1 MQKEG
6 MLTPS
11 NASTSWVSGLR
22 AAMSE
27 RTRGLSGLR
36 TPEERQLAGR
46 MTGLLYLTG
55 AASAVIMT
63 LLPGAAPQYT
73 LGILAVAAVGAIWG
87 IAALTVVPWQTAK
100 PWVTHLSTA
109 CGFAIAGVLMTM
121 TGGEQSPARFYLF
134 FIVVYA
140 AYFYPL
146 REAIVYFL
154 GCGVVLCLPFLYDH
168 DAGQFSF
175 YGEVLV
181 VIPTY
186 FVLGYVILAGKRR
199 LIDQRERAD
208 KLAAEQG
215 ALQRVATAVAR
226 ARPREE
232 GYGRVALEAAGLL
245 DAAASGVVQYVS
257 DDECVVAG
265 SWSDGSG
272 RYDPGTRFPVRGDVE
287 QVRRTGEAV
296 RVDEYDPDS
305 PSYAMGY
312 RAGVLA
318 PVWVNGALWGLVA
331 AVKTVPHTL
340 ADDADE
346 RLSAFA
352 DLLGTAIANTE
363 DRAALARQA
372 SSDPLT
378 GLANHRTFHERLRM
392 EVRRAQRYGRPLSL
406 AVVDVDNFKHVN
418 DIAGHEAGDGVL
430 ADVAERLGSVA
441 RTDDVLARIG
451 GDEFAILLPE
461 TDRMQAL
468 AALERARHVVAVRPF
483 ENIGHMTISAGIC
496 DLESASDADAMFR
509 LADGALYWS
518 KAHGRDVVWIYD
530 SETVRELSAEE
541 RASHLERG
549 AALRGLRALAR
560 AIDAKDPT
568 TRRHSE
574 RVAALVTELA
584 KASGW
589 NAEQVGRINEA
600 ALVHDVGKIGVPD
613 AVLTK
618 PGRLTEYEYEQI
630 RQHAPL
636 STQIVAEVLDEEQTS
651 WVAAHHERPDGR
663 GYPLGLTADE
673 IPSGAALLAVADAWD
688 VMTVSRPY
696 SMPKSPEDA
705 LAECC
710 ELAGAQ
716 FTPEAIEALLVLHE
730 IGSLQRLMVGAAG

>member
-1 MQKEG
+1 M
-6 MLTPS
+6 TTRS
-11 NASTSWVSGLR
+11 TASTSWVNGLR
-22 AAMSE
+22 AAMAE
-27 RTRGLSGLR
+27 RTPGLGSLR

-55 AASAVIMT
+55 AVSAVIMT
-63 LLPGAAPQYT
+63 LLPGAASAYA
-73 LGILAVAAVGAIWG
+73 LGILAVAAVGAVWG
-87 IAALTVVPWQTAK
+87 VAALTIVPWQTAK
-100 PWVTHLSTA
+100 PWVSHLSTI
-109 CGFAIAGVLMTM
+109 CGFVIAGLLMTM

-146 REAIVYFL
+146 REAILYFI
-154 GCGVVLCLPFLYDH
+154 GCGLVLCLPFLYDH
-168 DAGQFSF
+168 DATQFSF

-199 LIDQRERAD
+199 LVDQRERAD

-226 ARPREE
+226 ERPREE
-232 GYGRVALEAAGLL
+232 VYSLVAVEAARLL
-245 DAAASGVVQYVS
+245 DAAASGVVQFES
-257 DDECVVAG
+257 EDELVVAG
-265 SWSDGSG
+265 SWSDGSV
-272 RYDPGTRFPVRGDVE
+272 RYEPGTRIPVRGDTE
-287 QVRRTGEAV
+287 QLRRTGEAV
-296 RVDEYDPDS
+296 RVDEYQPGS
-305 PSYAMGY
+305 APYGMGY

-318 PVWVNGALWGLVA
+318 PVWVNGALWGLLA
-331 AVKTVPHTL
+331 AVNTVPYTL
-340 ADDADE
+340 SDDADE
-346 RLSAFA
+346 RLSAFS

-372 SSDPLT
+372 STDPLT
-378 GLANHRTFHERLRM
+378 GMSNHRTFHERLRI

-406 AVVDVDNFKHVN
+406 AVVDVDNFKRVN
-418 DIAGHEAGDGVL
+418 DTAGHEAGDRVL
-430 ADVAERLGSVA
+430 ADVAERLGSIA
-441 RTDDVLARIG
+441 RTEDVLARIG
-451 GDEFAILLPE
+451 GDEFAMLLPE

-496 DLESASDADAMFR
+496 DIESATDADAMFR

-518 KAHGRDVVWIYD
+518 KAHGRDIVWIYD
-530 SETVRELSAEE
+530 PETVRELSAEE
-541 RASHLERG
+541 RAQHLERG

-568 TRRHSE
+568 TRRHSD

-589 NAEQVGRINEA
+589 NAEQVGRLNEA

-618 PGRLTEYEYEQI
+618 TGPLNAEEHELI
-630 RQHAPL
+630 KQHAAL
-636 STQIVAEVLDEEQTS
+636 STQIVAEVLDDEQTA

-663 GYPLGLTADE
+663 GYPRGLTADE

-688 VMTVSRPY
+688 VMTMSRPY
-696 SMPKSPEDA
+696 SVPKPPEEA
-705 LAECC
+705 LAECR

-716 FTPEAIEALLVLHE
+716 FTPEAIEALLVLHK
-730 IGSLQRLMVGAAG
+730 IGSLWRLTPGIPA

>member
-1 MQKEG
+1 MV
-6 MLTPS
+6 TRPIT
-11 NASTSWVSGLR
+11 STSLMSGLR
-22 AAMSE
+22 AAMYE
-27 RTRGLSGLR
+27 RARGLGGLR
-36 TPEERQLAGR
+36 TREERQLAGQ

-55 AASAVIMT
+55 AVSAVIMT
-63 LLPGAAPQYT
+63 LLPGAGSQYT
-73 LGILAVAAVGAIWG
+73 LGILAVAAVGATWG

-100 PWVTHLSTA
+100 PWVTQVSTA
-109 CGFAIAGVLMTM
+109 CGFAIAAVLMTM

-146 REAIVYFL
+146 REAIGYFL
-154 GCGVVLCLPFLYDH
+154 GCALVLCLPFLYDR
-168 DAGQFSF
+168 DAAQFSS

-199 LIDQRERAD
+199 LVDQRERAD

-226 ARPREE
+226 ERPREE
-232 GYGRVALEAAGLL
+232 VYALVAVEAARLL
-245 DAAASGVVQYVS
+245 DASAAGVMQYVS
-257 DDECVVAG
+257 DDECLVAG
-265 SWSDGSG
+265 SWSDGSV
-272 RYDPGTRFPVRGDVE
+272 RYDPGSRIPVRGDTE
-287 QVRRTGEAV
+287 QLRHTGETV
-296 RVDEYDPDS
+296 RVDEYAPDT
-305 PSYAMGY
+305 PTYAMGY

-318 PVWVNGALWGLVA
+318 PVWVNGALWGMLA
-331 AVKTVPHTL
+331 AVKNVPHTL
-340 ADDADE
+340 SKDADE

-378 GLANHRTFHERLRM
+378 GLANHRTFHERLRN
-392 EVRRAQRYGRPLSL
+392 EVRRAQRHGRPLTL
-406 AVVDVDNFKHVN
+406 AVLDVDNFKHVN
-418 DIAGHEAGDGVL
+418 DVAGHEAGDRVL
-430 ADVAERLGSVA
+430 ADVAERLGSIGRA
-441 RTDDVLARIG
+441 EDVLARIG

-468 AALERARHVVAVRPF
+468 AALERARYVVAARPF

-496 DLESASDADAMFR
+496 DLESAADADAMFR

-530 SETVRELSAEE
+530 PETVRELSAEE
-541 RASHLERG
+541 RAEHLERSAG
-549 AALRGLRALAR
+549 LRGLRALAR
-560 AIDAKDPT
+560 AIDAKDPM

-584 KASGW
+584 KVSGW
-589 NAEQVGRINEA
+589 DAERINRLNEA

-618 PGRLTEYEYEQI
+618 SGPLNAEEHELI
-630 RQHAPL
+630 KQHAAL
-636 STQIVAEVLDEEQTS
+636 SSQIVAEVLDEEQTA
-651 WVAAHHERPDGR
+651 WVAGHHERPDGR

-673 IPSGAALLAVADAWD
+673 IPTGAALLAVADAWD

-696 SMPKSPEDA
+696 SVPKSPEEA
-705 LAECC
+705 LAECRD
-710 ELAGAQ
+710 LAGEQ
-716 FTPEAIEALLVLHE
+716 FIPAAIEALLVLQE
-730 IGSLQRLMVGAAG
+730 IGSLQRLRLEVAA

>member
-1 MQKEG
+1 
-6 MLTPS
+6 MLTR
-11 NASTSWVSGLR
+11 STGSTPWVSGLR
-22 AAMSE
+22 AAMAE
-27 RTRGLSGLR
+27 RTRGLTGLR

-55 AASAVIMT
+55 AVSALIMT
-63 LLPGAAPQYT
+63 LLPGAASQYT
-73 LGILAVAAVGAIWG
+73 LGILAVAAVGATWG
-87 IAALTVVPWQTAK
+87 IAALTVVRWQTAK

-109 CGFAIAGVLMTM
+109 CGFVIAGVLMTM

-154 GCGVVLCLPFLYDH
+154 GCGLVLCLPFLYDH
-168 DAGQFSF
+168 DAAQFSF

-199 LIDQRERAD
+199 LVDQRERAD

-232 GYGRVALEAAGLL
+232 VYTLVAVEAARLL
-245 DAAASGVVQYVS
+245 DAGASGIMQFES

-265 SWSDGSG
+265 SWSDGTSV
-272 RYDPGTRFPVRGDVE
+272 RYEPGTRFPVRGDTE
-287 QVRRTGEAV
+287 QLRRTGETV
-296 RVDEYDPDS
+296 RVDEYHPDAA
-305 PSYAMGY
+305 PYAMGY

-318 PVWVNGALWGLVA
+318 PVWVNDALWGLLA
-331 AVKTVPHTL
+331 AVKSVPHTL
-340 ADDADE
+340 SDDADQ

-378 GLANHRTFHERLRM
+378 GLANHRTFHERLRI
-392 EVRRAQRYGRPLSL
+392 EVRRSQRYGRPLSL

-418 DIAGHEAGDGVL
+418 DVSGHEAGDRVL
-430 ADVAERLGSVA
+430 ADVAKRLGSIA
-441 RTDDVLARIG
+441 RAEDVLARIG

-468 AALERARHVVAVRPF
+468 AALERARQVVAVRPF

-496 DLESASDADAMFR
+496 DLESATDADAMFR

-530 SETVRELSAEE
+530 PETVRELSAEE
-541 RASHLERG
+541 RARHLERG

-568 TRRHSE
+568 TRRHSD
-574 RVAALVTELA
+574 RVAALATELA

-589 NAEQVGRINEA
+589 DAERIGRLNEA

-618 PGRLTEYEYEQI
+618 PGPLNAEEYEQI
-630 RQHAPL
+630 KQHAAL
-636 STQIVAEVLDEEQTS
+636 STQIVAEVLDDEQTA

-663 GYPLGLTADE
+663 GYPGGLTADE
-673 IPSGAALLAVADAWD
+673 IPGGAALLAVADAWD

-696 SMPKSPEDA
+696 SVPKSPEDA
-705 LAECC
+705 LAECR

-716 FTPEAIEALLVLHE
+716 FSPEAIAALLATHE
-730 IGSLQRLMVGAAG
+730 DGTLQRLTVAVAA